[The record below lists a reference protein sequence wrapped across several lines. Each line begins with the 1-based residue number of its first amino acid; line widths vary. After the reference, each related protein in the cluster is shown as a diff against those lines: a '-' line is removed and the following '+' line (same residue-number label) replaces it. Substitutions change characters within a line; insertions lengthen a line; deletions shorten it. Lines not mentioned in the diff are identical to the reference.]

1 MHRVRD
7 KAKLASATWEQEEG
21 HAVVQKVKG
30 KYFQNLGFSHHGQ
43 RLFCEEAVFLVDR
56 DEMELLRESGVE
68 FTKAEAFALL
78 GECGISLL
86 AYQAYACLQEQRFHV
101 YRHGAWK
108 TERHEWK
115 NLPKPRVG
123 SGGVGLSSAAAGEE
137 GVAPN
142 KRQRLDCPVAI
153 SYDVYM
159 PQANFSKTNL
169 AKPHFSLIILSTLE
183 PLPAIPVLKSCL
195 TTSDTVL
202 RLCIVGDSSMSF
214 IEVSDFDPVA
224 AHAATV
230 LVSNEQ
236 EEEEDDDDE
245 DED

>member
-7 KAKLASATWEQEEG
+7 KAKLASATWRQEEG
-21 HAVVQKVKG
+21 QAEVRKVKG

-56 DEMELLRESGVE
+56 DEMELLREDGVE

-101 YRHGAWK
+101 YRHGAWR
-108 TERHEWK
+108 TERSEWK

-123 SGGVGLSSAAAGEE
+123 GAVAGVCAAAGLCAGDE
-137 GVAPN
+137 AS
-142 KRQRLDCPVAI
+142 KRQRLDHPVAI

-159 PQANFSKTNL
+159 PQTNFSKTNL
-169 AKPHFSLIILSTLE
+169 AKPHFSLIILSALE
-183 PLPAIPVLKSCL
+183 PLPAIPVLKACL

-224 AHAATV
+224 AHV
-230 LVSNEQ
+230 LVGNEQQ
-236 EEEEDDDDE
+236 EEEDE